1 MSGPDLLKAE
11 LFAPQDLIVILLLA
25 LMLFGGKKLPEVA
38 SGLGKALREFKRAT
52 LEPEITDVTPKP
64 IPAQP
69 ATEEA
74 KQDRPRT

>member
-1 MSGPDLLKAE
+1 MGGAELLKAE

-52 LEPEITDVTPKP
+52 LEAEITDVTPKP
-64 IPAQP
+64 IPEQP
-69 ATEEA
+69 ATAEA
-74 KQDRPRT
+74 KQDRPGT